1 MKANLVILAALVTLA
16 DARPYPP
23 QPSTGKL
30 IAEVVKDRKVNAPFY
45 AESPVRQ
52 AIPTVRELAKPVEV
66 PVLDRIDAAPVK
78 AIPPR
83 STELSP
89 GEAAT
94 RSVALRSLE
103 MRPDISAVGQ
113 VDFRTLAPPTSSNPL
128 ALLAANPAKT
138 LPSWTSLSVDP
149 FMLKVEFLWQKPHGQ
164 WMNSML
170 KQINAA
176 KAAGDTETYNT
187 LTARYSA
194 WAEKYLRQD
203 DPPDLDGKPGR

>member
-1 MKANLVILAALVTLA
+1 MKAHLFILAALSTLA
-16 DARPYPP
+16 HAHPYPP
-23 QPSTGKL
+23 QPTTDKL

-52 AIPTVRELAKPVEV
+52 AIPTVRELAKPTEV

-78 AIPPR
+78 AIPQR
-83 STELSP
+83 SAELSP
-89 GEAAT
+89 GEAAA

-103 MRPDISAVGQ
+103 MRPDFSIAASLSL
-113 VDFRTLAPPTSSNPL
+113 RTLDSPTPSNPL
-128 ALLAANPAKT
+128 ALLAANPLKT
-138 LPSWTSLSVDP
+138 LPPWTSISVDP

-164 WMNSML
+164 WMNSLL

-176 KAAGDTETYNT
+176 KAAGDIETYNT
-187 LTARYSA
+187 LTARYAA

>member
-1 MKANLVILAALVTLA
+1 MNAHLVILAALTTLA
-16 DARPYPP
+16 HARLYPP

-52 AIPTVRELAKPVEV
+52 VIPTVRELAKPAEV
-66 PVLDRIDAAPVK
+66 PVLDRIDAAP
-78 AIPPR
+78 ANTITPR
-83 STELSP
+83 SAELTP
-89 GEAAT
+89 GEAAA

-103 MRPDISAVGQ
+103 MRPDIFVVGP
-113 VDFRTLAPPTSSNPL
+113 VDFRKLDPTTSSNPL
-128 ALLAANPAKT
+128 TLLAATPVKT
-138 LPSWTSLSVDP
+138 LPSWTNLSVDP

-176 KAAGDTETYNT
+176 RAAGDTETYNT

-203 DPPDLDGKPGR
+203 DPPDLDGNPSR

>member
-1 MKANLVILAALVTLA
+1 MKAHLVILTFLTTVAHAH
-16 DARPYPP
+16 PYPP
-23 QPSTGKL
+23 QLGKDKL

-52 AIPTVRELAKPVEV
+52 AIPTVRELAKPIEV

-83 STELSP
+83 SAELSP
-89 GEAAT
+89 GEAAA
-94 RSVALRSLE
+94 RSVALRRLE
-103 MRPDISAVGQ
+103 TRPDISVAASLSL
-113 VDFRTLAPPTSSNPL
+113 RTLDSPTSSNPL
-128 ALLAANPAKT
+128 ALLAANPVKT
-138 LPSWTSLSVDP
+138 LLSWTSLSVDP

-176 KAAGDTETYNT
+176 KAAGDIENYNT
-187 LTARYSA
+187 LTARYAA
-194 WAEKYLRQD
+194 WAEKYLRHD
-203 DPPDLDGKPGR
+203 DPPHLDGKPGR

>member
-1 MKANLVILAALVTLA
+1 MKAHLVILAALTTLA
-16 DARPYPP
+16 HARPYPP

-30 IAEVVKDRKVNAPFY
+30 IAEVVKDRKVNAPYY
-45 AESPVRQ
+45 AESPMRP

-66 PVLDRIDAAPVK
+66 PVLDRIDAAPVE

-83 STELSP
+83 SAELTP
-89 GEAAT
+89 GEAVA
-94 RSVALRSLE
+94 RSVELRSLE
-103 MRPDISAVGQ
+103 MRPDVSVAAPQ
-113 VDFRTLAPPTSSNPL
+113 SLRTLDSPTSSNPL

-149 FMLKVEFLWQKPHGQ
+149 FLLKVEFLWQKPHGQ

-176 KAAGDTETYNT
+176 KAAGDIETYNT